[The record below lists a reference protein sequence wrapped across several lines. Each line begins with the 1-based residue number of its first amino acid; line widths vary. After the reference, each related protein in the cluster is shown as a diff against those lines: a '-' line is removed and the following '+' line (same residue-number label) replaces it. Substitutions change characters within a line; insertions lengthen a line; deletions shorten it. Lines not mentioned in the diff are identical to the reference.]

1 MRTVP
6 SSSPSSAQNPT
17 GRDAAT
23 RTLRLEAAAIAALED
38 RIGEEFDKTVSLA
51 LERGKVGGRLIFAGI
66 GKSADVARK
75 TVATLNSTGTPA
87 AFLHAAD
94 ALHGDLGMVGE
105 HDVVVAVSKSGAT
118 AELVQLLPLLQ
129 YRDIALVA
137 MVGRADSPVARA
149 AQHTIDISVPQE
161 ACPHDLAP
169 TASSAAQLAMGDALA
184 MALMDARGFSS
195 DGFARHR
202 PGGSLGRRLLLRLGD
217 LMDDGSKVS
226 IAADAGLRDVM
237 PAVSAGRVGAVAVLD
252 PAGRLVGIITDG
264 DLRRALERDPA
275 EWSSLRAESVMN
287 PAPHCLD
294 QDTLAADA
302 LHRLEAESIS
312 QIVVTGTEGDFL
324 GFVHLHQLMDAG
336 IR

>member
-1 MRTVP
+1 MQTVP
-6 SSSPSSAQNPT
+6 SNSPSSAQNQF

-23 RTLRLEAAAIAALED
+23 RTLRLEAAAIAALEGRLED
-38 RIGEEFDKTVSLA
+38 EFDQIVSLV
-51 LERGKVGGRLIFAGI
+51 LERGKAGGRLVFAGI

-94 ALHGDLGMVGE
+94 ALHGDLGMVVD

-129 YRDIALVA
+129 SRGMALVA
-137 MVGRADSPVARA
+137 MVGRIDSPVARA
-149 AQHTIDISVPQE
+149 AQYVLDISVPKE

-195 DGFARHR
+195 EDFARHH

-217 LMDDGSKVS
+217 LMEARSKVS
-226 IAADAGLRDVM
+226 ITADAGLRDVM

-252 PAGRLVGIITDG
+252 PAGQIAGIITDG
-264 DLRRALERDPA
+264 DLRRALERDPV
-275 EWSSLRAESVMN
+275 EWSSLRAETVMN
-287 PAPHCLD
+287 TAPHCLD
-294 QDTLAADA
+294 RDTLAADA
-302 LHRLEAESIS
+302 LHRLEAERIS
-312 QIVVTGTEGDFL
+312 QIVVTGPDGEFL
-324 GFVHLHQLMDAG
+324 GFVHLHQLIDAG